1 MLLMTF
7 LNILF
12 FFVSIKNNL
21 ENKLNIFTNIVL
33 SQMKIIYNKKKD

>member
-1 MLLMTF
+1 MTF